1 MATWTGPTVNSS
13 AVAIN
18 VYATASTLQ
27 FLNTA
32 GAAVGTAAACSA
44 TFSDITA
51 SGVLWSRAIGACTAT
66 GSHTLGTAV
75 LINSAGTTVGSFICS
90 TAGTIDFV
98 FAGGTV
104 VGNTDQINVTQW
116 TVTCTAS

>member
-32 GAAVGTAAACSA
+32 GAAVGPAAACSA

-51 SGVLWSRAIGACTAT
+51 SGVLWARAIGACTAT

>member
-1 MATWTGPTVNSS
+1 MATWTWPAIDSS
-13 AVAIN
+13 ANAIN
-18 VYATASTLQ
+18 VYATAGTLL

-44 TFSDITA
+44 TFASA
-51 SGVLWSRAIGACTAT
+51 AVSGVLTVRVIGSCTAT

-75 LINSAGTTVGSFICS
+75 LINSAAATVGSFICS

>member
-1 MATWTGPTVNSS
+1 MATWSGPTVNSS

-18 VYATASTLQ
+18 VFATAGTLL
-27 FLNTA
+27 FHNSA

-44 TFSDITA
+44 TFSDVTA
-51 SGVLWSRAIGACTAT
+51 SGVLWARAIGACTAT
-66 GSHTLGTAV
+66 GSHTLGTAI
-75 LINSAGTTVGSFICS
+75 LINSAGGTVGTFICS

-98 FAGGTV
+98 FAGGLV
-104 VGNTDQINVTQW
+104 VGNTDQINVTSW